1 MLKLAIIRVR
11 DDNGEVDEILL
22 ESELKDVVAGEVERD
37 LKFWQGKKTAARMVR
52 DAFALAEE
60 RIKERTSAL
69 P

>member
-22 ESELKDVVAGEVERD
+22 ESELKDIVAGELERK
-37 LKFWQGKKTAARMVR
+37 LRWRGKQAAQIAR